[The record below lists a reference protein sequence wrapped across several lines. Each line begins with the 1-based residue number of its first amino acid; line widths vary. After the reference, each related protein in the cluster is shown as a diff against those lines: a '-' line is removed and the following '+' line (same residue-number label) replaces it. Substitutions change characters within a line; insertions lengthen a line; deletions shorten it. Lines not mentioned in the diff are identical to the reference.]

1 MKKHAYLI
9 MAHNQFEILKEL
21 IMALDDNRNDIFVHI
36 DKKSVDF
43 PIDRLNGCVRFS
55 GLYVIPRMEVNWG
68 GYSQIA
74 CELHLMDC
82 AREHGDYEYYH
93 LLTGVFYPLKSQ
105 DYMHEFFELHS
116 GMEFVGFDNSRDYGW
131 RAKYVHLFSEIGKP
145 ITKRQKLQLFV
156 REKYL
161 GLQSKL
167 NIVKGCTKGIIFKKG
182 IVYWSITQNAVDYIL
197 AKMDE
202 IKKIYANSFCADEL
216 FVQTILY
223 NSEFKGKIFDLK
235 NDFSGSL
242 RTAKPPQS
250 WESNAVKNMV
260 QNTRDNS
267 LTVEDVDWLMNS
279 GAFYAMKF
287 IGDDGL
293 NAISLIKELIEERKF
308 E

>member
-1 MKKHAYLI
+1 M
-9 MAHNQFEILKEL
+9 
-21 IMALDDNRNDIFVHI
+21 
-36 DKKSVDF
+36 
-43 PIDRLNGCVRFS
+43 
-55 GLYVIPRMEVNWG
+55 
-68 GYSQIA
+68 
-74 CELHLMDC
+74 
-82 AREHGDYEYYH
+82 
-93 LLTGVFYPLKSQ
+93 
-105 DYMHEFFELHS
+105 
-116 GMEFVGFDNSRDYGW
+116 
-131 RAKYVHLFSEIGKP
+131 
-145 ITKRQKLQLFV
+145 
-156 REKYL
+156 
-161 GLQSKL
+161 
-167 NIVKGCTKGIIFKKG
+167 
-182 IVYWSITQNAVDYIL
+182 YWSITQNAVDYIL